1 MPQLRFSRAAIGSAA
16 IALAASLSLTAC
28 GGAEPSSVEGAAPT
42 TLTFGVQAAPNSM
55 DPAQLHDGQQRYVW
69 GAVYDTLIYSD
80 NAGVLQPGAAKSWEF
95 SPDSRSLTLKLR
107 DDMKFSDGDP
117 VTSKAVKTSLERT
130 MTTAGPQQSN
140 LSAVASVDAP
150 DDHTVVLGLSR
161 PDPNLLVAL
170 SYGAGAIGD
179 PDTINEARTAL
190 DPVGSGPYTL
200 DRNATVDGTKYVLN
214 RRDDYWNVK
223 AYPFKT
229 VTVRVIPDRT
239 ALFNA
244 LLTKE
249 LDAGTTVDAAQ
260 SKQVESNGFTITRV
274 EDVTTAGI
282 VIADRAGQVAKP
294 LANVKVRQAIN
305 HAFDR
310 KKMLEALVS
319 GKGRPTEQIFNKLS
333 PAYDAGL
340 DDAYSFDPEKARNLL
355 KEAGYP
361 DGFSLT
367 MPANVVVQTYQA
379 SITQALADIGI
390 KVEWEPVP
398 AQSSGQTTK
407 WGMYFNV
414 GSTAAPSR
422 TTALYFGKSG
432 SQNPFRY
439 EDPKMNELLTKV
451 AAETDPT
458 RAGEIYKEIN
468 KYATDNAWL
477 APFFSL
483 ETSWATK
490 SGLEYRGTG
499 SAVPDLRVFGVAGQ

>member
-1 MPQLRFSRAAIGSAA
+1 MPNLRLPRAAVGTAA
-16 IALAASLSLTAC
+16 VVLATSLAVSAC
-28 GGAEPSSVEGAAPT
+28 GGDPTPAAESAPT
-42 TLTFGVQAAPNSM
+42 TLAFGVQVAPNSL

-80 NAGVLQPGAAKSWEF
+80 NEGVLKPGAAKSWEY
-95 SPDSRSLTLKLR
+95 SADARALTLKLR

-117 VTSKAVKTSLERT
+117 VTSKAVKVSLDRT
-130 MTTAGPQQSN
+130 RTTAGPQKSN
-140 LSAVASVDAP
+140 LAAVASIDAP
-150 DDHTVVLGLSR
+150 DEHTAVINLSR

-200 DRNATVDGTKYVLN
+200 DRSATVDGTKYVLN
-214 RRDDYWNVK
+214 RRDDHWNAA

-229 VTVRVIPDRT
+229 VTIRAIPDRT

-249 LDAGTTVDAAQ
+249 LDAGTVDAGQA
-260 SKQVESNGFTITRV
+260 KQIEASGFTLSQV
-274 EDVTTAGI
+274 DGVTTGGL

-294 LANVKVRQAIN
+294 LADVRVRQAIN

-310 KKMLEALVS
+310 KKMLDALL
-319 GKGRPTEQIFNKLS
+319 GGNGRPTTQIFNKLS
-333 PAYDAGL
+333 PAYVEEL
-340 DDAYSFDPEKARNLL
+340 EDAYSFDPEKARSLV

-367 MPANVVVQTYQA
+367 MPANIIVQTYQA

-407 WGMYFNV
+407 WGMYFNL

-422 TTALYFGKSG
+422 TVALYFGKNG
-432 SQNPFRY
+432 SQNPFQH
-439 EDPKMNELLTKV
+439 EDPKMNELLAKLGT
-451 AAETDPT
+451 ETDPA
-458 RAGEIYKEIN
+458 RAGDIYKEIN
-468 KYATDNAWL
+468 KYATDNAWF

-483 ETSWATK
+483 RTTWAMK
-490 SGLEYRGTG
+490 NGLEYRGTG
-499 SAVPDLRVFGVAGQ
+499 SAIPDLRVFGVSGK